1 MKNMQLIAI
10 KPVGAMGRVV
20 IPADL
25 RRLLGLHPGKHVGIY
40 KSGDMLVLRPMG
52 PRYTV
57 ETAELD
63 GVPGTVRVHRRPS
76 DD

>member
-1 MKNMQLIAI
+1 MQLIAI

-25 RRLLGLHPGKHVGIY
+25 RRLLGLEPGRRVGIY
-40 KSGDMLVLRPMG
+40 KADDALVLKAMPPRHVGDTMG
-52 PRYTV
+52 GC
-57 ETAELD
+57 TA
-63 GVPGTVRVHRRPS
+63 GRVTAIRVHRRPS